1 MLLVEWQPQARES
14 LLEILDY
21 LGDHNFYAA
30 EWLQRAIEDTVEALP
45 QHPYLFRPGRV
56 PGTREAVIHP
66 NYLVVYRVAFDHI
79 AIVEILHARQEYP

>member
-21 LGDHNFYAA
+21 LGDH
-30 EWLQRAIEDTVEALP
+30 
-45 QHPYLFRPGRV
+45 
-56 PGTREAVIHP
+56 
-66 NYLVVYRVAFDHI
+66 I